1 MYLKLLLVIIVRTC
15 TDICF
20 KMAVNHLQF
29 SSFITIGQS
38 VRKMLVNRYLWLGLF
53 FGAANMVAWSFSLQD
68 FDLSYAYPFLSVSYI
83 TIILSGKVLFKE
95 HLDRNKVIGI
105 VFISLGALV
114 LFLG

>member
-29 SSFITIGQS
+29 SSVASIKES
-38 VRKMLVNRYLWLGLF
+38 LKKMLGNYFLWLGLF
-53 FGAANMVAWSFSLQD
+53 FGLANLVAWSFSLQD

-83 TIILSGKVLFKE
+83 TIILAGKVLFKE
-95 HLDRNKVIGI
+95 HLDRNKIIGI
-105 VFISLGALV
+105 VFISLGAVV

>member
-29 SSFITIGQS
+29 SSVASIKES
-38 VRKMLVNRYLWLGLF
+38 LKKMLGNYFLWLGLF
-53 FGAANMVAWSFSLQD
+53 FGLANLVAWSFSLQD

-83 TIILSGKVLFKE
+83 TIILAGKVLFKE
-95 HLDRNKVIGI
+95 HLDRNKIIGI
-105 VFISLGALV
+105 VFIS
-114 LFLG
+114 